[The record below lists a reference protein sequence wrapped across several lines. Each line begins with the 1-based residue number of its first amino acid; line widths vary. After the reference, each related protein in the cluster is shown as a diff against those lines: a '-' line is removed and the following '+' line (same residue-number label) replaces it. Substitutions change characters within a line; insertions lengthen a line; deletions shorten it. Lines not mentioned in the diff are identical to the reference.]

1 MVFITNAINLIDG
14 IDGLCS
20 GLSFL
25 ALGGFLISFLRE
37 GMYLYCILIAGV
49 MGVLI
54 PYFYFNVFGDASKNR
69 KIFMGDSGSLSLG
82 FMLAFLFVKYAMN
95 NPLVMPFRM
104 SGLLLP
110 YTLLIVPVFDVARMI
125 IVRTLHHKPIFSADK
140 NHIHHKLLR
149 TGLNQHQALIVI
161 LVLALCF
168 IVLNISLF
176 FFTDITLIIAIDVV
190 CYILFHQVLNQ
201 RLKAQGQDVFS
212 MNPKEIRKEK

>member
-1 MVFITNAINLIDG
+1 
-14 IDGLCS
+14 
-20 GLSFL
+20 
-25 ALGGFLISFLRE
+25 
-37 GMYLYCILIAGV
+37 
-49 MGVLI
+49 
-54 PYFYFNVFGDASKNR
+54 
-69 KIFMGDSGSLSLG
+69 
-82 FMLAFLFVKYAMN
+82 
-95 NPLVMPFRM
+95 MPFRM

>member
-54 PYFYFNVFGDASKNR
+54 PYFYFNVFGDANKNR

-82 FMLAFLFVKYAMN
+82 
-95 NPLVMPFRM
+95 
-104 SGLLLP
+104 
-110 YTLLIVPVFDVARMI
+110 
-125 IVRTLHHKPIFSADK
+125 
-140 NHIHHKLLR
+140 
-149 TGLNQHQALIVI
+149 
-161 LVLALCF
+161 
-168 IVLNISLF
+168 
-176 FFTDITLIIAIDVV
+176 
-190 CYILFHQVLNQ
+190 
-201 RLKAQGQDVFS
+201 
-212 MNPKEIRKEK
+212 E